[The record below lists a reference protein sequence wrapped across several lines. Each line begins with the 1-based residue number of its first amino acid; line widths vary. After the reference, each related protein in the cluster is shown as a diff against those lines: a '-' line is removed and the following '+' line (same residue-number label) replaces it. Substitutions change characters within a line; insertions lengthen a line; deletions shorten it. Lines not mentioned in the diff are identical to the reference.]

1 MKPAR
6 FRYAR
11 PGTLD
16 EALGLLADHADD
28 GKLLAGGQSL
38 VPMMNFRLAAPA
50 VIVDIGAVRELHGIE
65 EEGGT
70 VVVRAGTRQRAVE
83 TSATVGVACPVVPAA
98 LAHVGH
104 LQIRVRGTFGGSL
117 AHADPA
123 AELAAVALALD
134 AELVVRSVRGERRI
148 AATEFFVG
156 PYMTTLELD
165 EILTEVRM
173 PVHTGRAWSFQEV
186 ARRRGDFALAGVCA
200 VARNGSVALACFG
213 AASTPRRLPA
223 AESAV
228 AEELVPET
236 IDVAAEA
243 AAAEIDPIS
252 DVHADERL
260 RRRLVGE
267 LVRRTLTEVLNGRD
281 SDSR

>member
-1 MKPAR
+1 V
-6 FRYAR
+6 
-11 PGTLD
+11 
-16 EALGLLADHADD
+16 
-28 GKLLAGGQSL
+28 LAGGQSL
-38 VPMMNFRLAAPA
+38 VPMMNFRLAAPS
-50 VIVDIGAVRELHGIE
+50 VVVDIGALQELRGIA

-70 VVVRAGTRQRAVE
+70 LVVRAGTRQRAVE
-83 TSATVGVACPVVPAA
+83 TAPAVATACPVVPAA

-134 AELVVRSVRGERRI
+134 AELVARSVRGERRI
-148 AATEFFVG
+148 AATEFFAG
-156 PYMTTLELD
+156 PYMTALALD
-165 EILTEVRM
+165 EILTEVRLPM
-173 PVHTGRAWSFQEV
+173 LAGDAWSFQEV

-213 AASTPRRLPA
+213 AAGTPRRLPA

-228 AEELVPET
+228 AAGLGPDA
-236 IDVAAEA
+236 IDDA
-243 AAAEIDPIS
+243 AAAAGAEIDPIS

-267 LVRRTLTEVLNGRD
+267 LVRRTLTEVSNGRD
-281 SDSR
+281 SQPL